1 MRLVDGSAY
10 SVQNLEG
17 SLRRETGCGSFGT
30 PLLLV
35 ERALDGVGPMRCQ
48 DSLGSDVLTVIVIEQ
63 EDVDE
68 AAQRE

>member
-1 MRLVDGSAY
+1 MTDISCCAVVTETFWVRLFWNATTFSR
-10 SVQNLEG
+10 EG
-17 SLRRETGCGSFGT
+17 S
-30 PLLLV
+30 
-35 ERALDGVGPMRCQ
+35 LDGVGPMRCQ